1 MYSEDCEKKK
11 KQKGKKKGKME
22 LKRKNRLR
30 VIVSEIIFDKTEIKG
45 DAMEQSGI
53 KETFT
58 KEQTNKQGRTT
69 WKKKLNSQ
77 RK

>member
-1 MYSEDCEKKK
+1 
-11 KQKGKKKGKME
+11 ME

-30 VIVSEIIFDKTEIKG
+30 VTVSEIIFDKTEIKG
-45 DAMEQSGI
+45 DAMEQTGI

>member
-1 MYSEDCEKKK
+1 MCSEGYEKKK
-11 KQKGKKKGKME
+11 RKKKGKME

-30 VIVSEIIFDKTEIKG
+30 VTVFEIIFDKTEIKG
-45 DAMEQSGI
+45 DAMEQNGI

-69 WKKKLNSQ
+69 WKKKLNSK

>member
-1 MYSEDCEKKK
+1 MCSEDYERKKRK
-11 KQKGKKKGKME
+11 KEKKGKME
-22 LKRKNRLR
+22 VKRKDRLR
-30 VIVSEIIFDKTEIKG
+30 VTVSEIIFDKTEIKG

>member
-1 MYSEDCEKKK
+1 MCVVKITKGKKEKK
-11 KQKGKKKGKME
+11 KKKGKME
-22 LKRKNRLR
+22 VKRKDRLR
-30 VIVSEIIFDKTEIKG
+30 VTVSEIIFDKTEIKG